1 MPSRRKESLIALV
14 GEVSSMTGK
23 LSVTGS
29 LSRLGSIRRLLMM
42 TKTTDLNGPYV
53 VVDHNMNKFT
63 AAKRHWP
70 GCDFLNPYLIK
81 PCLVERFLILI
92 AVLVGTN
99 LRLSLQAIGLGI
111 SVQKAIGENRTTV
124 IWNPTQVFHH
134 GISLTAERCE
144 CYLKSPE
151 VPLLRKCE
159 KFVGVKM
166 IGAIYGLNA
175 VQFTAHNVEHRVTSQ
190 QSRIGIYLSKLDR
203 HDEREARLLQFAEF
217 LNAER
222 KPFKIFLHY
231 QDRTLPL
238 HPKIANFPRGVVSLE
253 DSLFAL
259 SSEQVSISAMSTIG
273 LELASISKN
282 HFFCI
287 GGSPD
292 VVGADRTVTPLY
304 TFLSGQGHALRT
316 SQGDHDWLGQ
326 IITES
331 GEARGVF
338 QAKLEAL
345 EEEEILKNDRS

>member
-1 MPSRRKESLIALV
+1 MRRRNDKSIVALV
-14 GEVSSMTGK
+14 VELSAITPK
-23 LSVTGS
+23 LSTKGS
-29 LSRLGSIRRLLMM
+29 LSRLGSLRRSLMFA
-42 TKTTDLNGPYV
+42 KTTRLNASHV
-53 VVDHNMNKFT
+53 LVDHNMNKLT
-63 AAKRHWP
+63 TAKRHWP
-70 GCDFLNPYLIK
+70 GCDFLNPYLLQ
-81 PCLVERFLILI
+81 PCLMERLLILI

-111 SVQKAIGENRTTV
+111 SVQKAIGENKTTV

-144 CYLKSPE
+144 CYLKSPV
-151 VPLLRKCE
+151 VPLPRKCE
-159 KFVGVKM
+159 KFVGVEM

-175 VQFTAHNVEHRVTSQ
+175 VQFAAHKVEHRVTSQ
-190 QSRIGIYLSKLDR
+190 QSRIAIYLSKLDG

-217 LNAER
+217 LCAGK

-238 HPKIANFPRGVVSLE
+238 HPKIAYFPRGVVSLE

-316 SQGDHDWLGQ
+316 SQGDHDWLAQ
-326 IITES
+326 IIIES
-331 GEARGVF
+331 AEARGVF
-338 QAKLEAL
+338 QAEMETL
-345 EEEEILKNDRS
+345 EEEEFLKNDRS